1 MEDWIYF
8 LLAGVVAL
16 ILVLVKFVSST
27 GKKTEELPPP
37 ANVPQRQNA
46 RGQPNRRVAAVRNRR
61 APGRR
66 VADDTDSDDADGDQ
80 GQGDTHAEAS
90 QAEEAL
96 LNDPKL
102 GAKKRAK
109 LEAKIEKRAQRE
121 TEERLRE
128 EKKKRDAKDEED
140 NKKKELEEQQLE
152 KQRIAD
158 EIRMKEEAAQRE
170 LEEYLKMK
178 ETFSIEEEGCD
189 VNNEEEEENLLEKF
203 VNHIKAQKVIL
214 LKNWPQSLDSEFLKL
229 LIVSIA

>member
-1 MEDWIYF
+1 
-8 LLAGVVAL
+8 
-16 ILVLVKFVSST
+16 
-27 GKKTEELPPP
+27 
-37 ANVPQRQNA
+37 
-46 RGQPNRRVAAVRNRR
+46 
-61 APGRR
+61 
-66 VADDTDSDDADGDQ
+66 
-80 GQGDTHAEAS
+80 
-90 QAEEAL
+90 
-96 LNDPKL
+96 
-102 GAKKRAK
+102 
-109 LEAKIEKRAQRE
+109 
-121 TEERLRE
+121 
-128 EKKKRDAKDEED
+128 
-140 NKKKELEEQQLE
+140 LEEQQLE

>member
-109 LEAKIEKRAQRE
+109 LEAKIEKTSSARNRREATRRKEKARCQR
-121 TEERLRE
+121 
-128 EKKKRDAKDEED
+128 
-140 NKKKELEEQQLE
+140 
-152 KQRIAD
+152 
-158 EIRMKEEAAQRE
+158 
-170 LEEYLKMK
+170 
-178 ETFSIEEEGCD
+178 
-189 VNNEEEEENLLEKF
+189 
-203 VNHIKAQKVIL
+203 
-214 LKNWPQSLDSEFLKL
+214 
-229 LIVSIA
+229 